1 MILSGGLGPC
11 WTEVEKSCDSL
22 DNLASVTRFLH
33 FCPTWSLASF
43 LIFSTNPIG
52 RNDDTMITLA
62 SNGTF
67 DGPQEPLVPLEPSE
81 SFAITAIAERLHRYV
96 SYFIHT
102 ASASYPPCPLSAKEG
117 NR

>member
-1 MILSGGLGPC
+1 MVLNHPIVS
-11 WTEVEKSCDSL
+11 S
-22 DNLASVTRFLH
+22 
-33 FCPTWSLASF
+33 
-43 LIFSTNPIG
+43 STNPIG